1 MLVPRQSD
9 LKFVFT
15 SASSVPFDVI
25 KFNLKEG
32 ISECFELRLD
42 LVSINPSVDFGQI
55 LDRPALLTIWHGDMP
70 VRYVHGIVTAFV
82 QGDTGFRR
90 TRYSVLIEPSLKR
103 AEFCSDWRI
112 TRQRTIPQLLQ
123 QLINEQGISD
133 YEQRLY
139 GTHLPREYC
148 VQPGETTLYH
158 CDRIAAEEGLYYAWE
173 HSEKGHR
180 LIHGDRLIVHGAIG
194 GKPVVYNP
202 MPGGDEAGPCIT
214 VLHYGEQVRTS
225 RTVARDYTFKH
236 PQYRQEQRSD
246 GANLDHQGRDY
257 ENYAWPGRY
266 KQDEA
271 GKPFNR
277 TRLLA
282 LRRDAQIATIK
293 GDDARLIPGMAF
305 ALEGHPR
312 EEWNRSW
319 RLVHIVHEGV
329 QHVSLEEESAG
340 SDKGTT
346 YSYEAQI
353 IPDDVEWKAPLL
365 PKPRIDGPQ
374 VASVSGPAGEE
385 IHCDEWGR
393 VTVQFPWDRRGNNDE
408 HSSCWIRV
416 AQNWAGEAWG
426 HMAIPRIGQEV
437 IVAFL
442 DGDCDQPII
451 VGRTYR
457 ATNLPPYELPKHN
470 IISTIRSKEHRGERA
485 SELRIDDTS
494 QQISA
499 ALMSDHG
506 NTALHLGYLTHP
518 RPQGGAPRGEGF
530 ELRTDEHGAMRAAK
544 GLFLSTDGQ
553 AQAKGGQLS
562 RAELIQCLEGALELA
577 KGLGG
582 YAAQHQNLPH
592 DATPQQTLCEA
603 VRDLGHGANDEN
615 DGSNG
620 GQPVI
625 ALSSPGGIAAG
636 TSQSITLAAGAH
648 LDSVAQKNQQLT
660 AGQKLLANAGQ
671 GIGLFAHG
679 GEFRQV
685 AHQGDLSLQAQQAKV
700 RIEGK
705 QSVELY
711 ATDDHILAVAGKHLT
726 LMCSGAYIKIENGDI
741 ELGCPGT
748 LRFKA
753 GSYDMQGAAS
763 ESGELPRFDVGD
775 TAGHFRLTRAGAA
788 AADTRYRVQL
798 DDGQV
803 LEGRSDAQGM
813 TSLLQKDVMRIAQLE
828 LFHD

>member
-1 MLVPRQSD
+1 MPRQSD
-9 LKFVFT
+9 LKFTFNTAGGVH
-15 SASSVPFDVI
+15 FDI
-25 KFNLKEG
+25 AEFELKEAL
-32 ISECFELRLD
+32 SECFELTLD
-42 LVSINPSVDFGQI
+42 LSSTDAAVDFGQI
-55 LDRPALLTIWHGDMP
+55 LDQPATLTIWRGETA
-70 VRYVHGIVTAFV
+70 VRYVNGLVGTFE
-82 QGDTGFRR
+82 QGTTGFHR
-90 TRYSVLIEPSLKR
+90 TRYR
-103 AEFCSDWRI
+103 AVVRPTLDRASICSDWRI
-112 TRQRTIPQLLQ
+112 HQQQTIAQILERR
-123 QLINEQGISD
+123 IGEMGITD

-139 GTHLPREYC
+139 GEHLTREYC
-148 VQPGETTLYH
+148 VQPGENTLH
-158 CDRIAAEEGLYYAWE
+158 FMDRVAAEEGLYYAWD
-173 HSEKGHR
+173 HSARGHR
-180 LIHGDRLIVHGAIG
+180 LVMGDRVIVHGAIG
-194 GKPVVYNP
+194 GEPVIYNP
-202 MPGGDEAGPCIT
+202 TPGGDQAEPCLT
-214 VLHYGEQVRTS
+214 DLRYAENVRTS
-225 RTVARDYTFKH
+225 HTVSRDYTFKNPRYTQQH
-236 PQYRQEQRSD
+236 RSD
-246 GANLDHQGRDY
+246 GANLDHQGSGY

-266 KQDEA
+266 KMDEA
-271 GKPFNR
+271 GRPFNQ

-282 LRRDAQIATIK
+282 LRRDAQIATVK
-293 GDDARLIPGMAF
+293 GDDARLVPGMAF

-319 RLVHIVHEGV
+319 RPVRMVHRGV
-329 QHVSLEEESAG
+329 QHVSQEEDGATSEQ
-340 SDKGTT
+340 GTT
-346 YSYEAQI
+346 YHYEAEI

-365 PKPRIDGPQ
+365 PKPVIDGPQ
-374 VASVSGPAGEE
+374 VATVTGPAGEE
-385 IHCDEWGR
+385 ISCDPMGR
-393 VTVQFPWDRRGNNDE
+393 VTVQFPWDRRGSSDE

-442 DGDCDQPII
+442 DGDADQPVII
-451 VGRTYR
+451 GRTYR

-470 IISTIRSKEHRGERA
+470 IISTIRSKEHKGNRA
-485 SELRIDDTS
+485 SELRIDDTQ

-506 NTALHLGYLTHP
+506 ATALHLGYLTHP

-530 ELRTDEHGAMRAAK
+530 ELTTIESGAMRAVK
-544 GLFLSTDGQ
+544 GLLLTTDGQ

-562 RAELIQCLEGALELA
+562 RAELVQCLEGALELA
-577 KGLGG
+577 KNLGD
-582 YAAQHQNLPH
+582 YATQHQNLPH
-592 DATPQQTLCEA
+592 DATPQQTLSDA
-603 VRDLGHGANDEN
+603 VRDLGHGANDEK

-625 ALSSPGGIAAG
+625 ALSSPAGIAAG
-636 TSQSITLAAGAH
+636 TPQSITLAAGAH

-660 AGQKLLANAGQ
+660 AGQKLVVNAGQ

-685 AHQGDLSLQAQQAKV
+685 AHQGDMSLQAQQTKV
-700 RIEGK
+700 RIEGR

-711 ATDDHILAVAGKHLT
+711 ATDDHILAIAGKHLT
-726 LMCSGAYIKIENGDI
+726 LMCGGAYIKIENGDI

-748 LRFKA
+748 LHFKA
-753 GSYDMQGAAS
+753 GSYDMQGGAS
-763 ESGELPRFDVGD
+763 ENGELPQFDVGD

-788 AADTRYRVQL
+788 APDTRYRVQL

-813 TSLLQKDVMRIAQLE
+813 TPLLQKDALRIAQLE